1 LSDGI
6 NAPLM
11 MNKFISIFILIIIL
25 SGCGQKTDN
34 NQAASQNDDTE
45 AIEAAAEIDLNHS
58 DLYTHNDTTMTEIP
72 DTLKMHA
79 EASPDSLF
87 TVLIVIE
94 KGSDVAMLSIK
105 DPERLMD
112 NIFKA
117 EISGAKIMEL
127 IEIDIVKSI
136 EEDAEVWGH

>member
-1 LSDGI
+1 MEP
-6 NAPLM
+6 NAPPM
-11 MNKFISIFILIIIL
+11 MNKFISIFLMAALL

-34 NQAASQNDDTE
+34 NQAASENIDAE
-45 AIEAAAEIDLNHS
+45 AIEAVAEIDINHS
-58 DLYTHNDTTMTEIP
+58 DLNTLNDTTMAEIP

-94 KGSDVAMLSIK
+94 KGSDVEVLSIK
-105 DPERLMD
+105 EPERLMD

-117 EISGAKIMEL
+117 EISGAKILEL
-127 IEIDIVKSI
+127 LEIDIVKSI

>member
-1 LSDGI
+1 MEP
-6 NAPLM
+6 NAPPM
-11 MNKFISIFILIIIL
+11 MNKFISIFLMAALL

-34 NQAASQNDDTE
+34 NQAASENIDAK
-45 AIEAAAEIDLNHS
+45 AIEAVAEIDINHS
-58 DLYTHNDTTMTEIP
+58 DLNTLNDTTMAEIP

-94 KGSDVAMLSIK
+94 KGSDVEVLSIK
-105 DPERLMD
+105 EPERLMD

-117 EISGAKIMEL
+117 EISGAKILEL
-127 IEIDIVKSI
+127 LEIDIVKSI

>member
-1 LSDGI
+1 MEP
-6 NAPLM
+6 NAPPM
-11 MNKFISIFILIIIL
+11 MNKFISIFLMAALL

-34 NQAASQNDDTE
+34 NQAASENIDAE
-45 AIEAAAEIDLNHS
+45 AIEAVAEIDINHS
-58 DLYTHNDTTMTEIP
+58 DLNTLNDTTMAEIP

-79 EASPDSLF
+79 EESQDSLF

-94 KGSDVAMLSIK
+94 KGSDVEVLSIK
-105 DPERLMD
+105 EPERLMD

-117 EISGAKIMEL
+117 EISGAKILEL
-127 IEIDIVKSI
+127 LEIDIVKSI

>member
-1 LSDGI
+1 
-6 NAPLM
+6 
-11 MNKFISIFILIIIL
+11 MNKFISYILPAIL
-25 SGCGQKTDN
+25 LFGCGQKTDK
-34 NQAASQNDDTE
+34 NQSVSEKDNGE
-45 AIEAAAEIDLNHS
+45 AIRTAEKIEINYS
-58 DLYTHNDTTMTEIP
+58 DLTTFNDTTMAEIP

-87 TVLIVIE
+87 TVLIVID
-94 KGSDVAMLSIK
+94 KGSDVKELSIK

-117 EISGAKIMEL
+117 EISGAKILKLLEN
-127 IEIDIVKSI
+127 EIVKSI

>member
-1 LSDGI
+1 
-6 NAPLM
+6 M
-11 MNKFISIFILIIIL
+11 MNKFISIILLAALL

-34 NQAASQNDDTE
+34 NQAASENEDADS
-45 AIEAAAEIDLNHS
+45 IEAASEIEIHS
-58 DLYTHNDTTMTEIP
+58 ELTTLNDTTMAEIP

-87 TVLIVIE
+87 TVPIVIE
-94 KGSDVAMLSIK
+94 KGSDVEVLSIK
-105 DPERLMD
+105 EPERLMD

-117 EISGAKIMEL
+117 EISGAKILEL
-127 IEIDIVKSI
+127 LEIDIVKSI